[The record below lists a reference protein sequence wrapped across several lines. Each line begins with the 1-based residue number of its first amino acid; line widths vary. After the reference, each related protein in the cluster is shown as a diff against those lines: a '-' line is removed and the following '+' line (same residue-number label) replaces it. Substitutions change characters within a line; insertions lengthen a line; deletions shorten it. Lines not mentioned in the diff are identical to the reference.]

1 MSKHS
6 VVIKWSDSDDGFIA
20 TVPELEGLSA
30 FGNTPEEAAKELS
43 EAKELYLEVLE
54 EDGEEIPEPDLLKPY
69 SGQIRLRLP
78 RELHASLSERA
89 KQENISLNT
98 YLVYL
103 LSERNASKQVRADI
117 ALLRTD
123 YVYAPAT
130 QKTLFIANQPEEF
143 EELPVTVGMIT
154 GFSPESYGNTQFIPH
169 VGDKDQ
175 GDKNGQNSE
184 R

>member
-6 VVIKWSDSDDGFIA
+6 VIIKWSDPDDGFIA

-69 SGQIRLRLP
+69 SGQLRLRLP

-89 KQENISLNT
+89 KQESISLNT
-98 YLVYL
+98 YIVHL
-103 LSERNASKQVRADI
+103 LSERNAYKQVRADI
-117 ALLRTD
+117 TSLRTD
-123 YVYAPAT
+123 YIYAPAT
-130 QKTLFIANQPEEF
+130 RETLFIANQPEEI
-143 EELPVTVGMIT
+143 EKLPVTAGMI
-154 GFSPESYGNTQFIPH
+154 GFGHESYGHTQFIRH
-169 VGDKDQ
+169 VGDKH
-175 GDKNGQNSE
+175 
-184 R
+184 

>member
-6 VVIKWSDSDDGFIA
+6 VVIKWSDADDGFIA

-69 SGQIRLRLP
+69 SGQLRLRLP

-89 KQENISLNT
+89 KQESISLNT
-98 YLVYL
+98 YIVHL
-103 LSERNASKQVRADI
+103 LSERNAYKQVRADI
-117 ALLRTD
+117 TSLRTD
-123 YVYAPAT
+123 YIYAPAT
-130 QKTLFIANQPEEF
+130 RGTFFIANQIEEI
-143 EELPVTVGMIT
+143 EKLPVTAGMI
-154 GFSPESYGNTQFIPH
+154 GFGHESYGHTQFIRH
-169 VGDKDQ
+169 VGDKH
-175 GDKNGQNSE
+175 
-184 R
+184 